1 MNGMISV
8 ATGFQYS
15 VNIAYDLNNEDKL
28 RNFIPT
34 NSSLK
39 LLKEILQSMSPESTE
54 RARVLVGAYGKG
66 KSHIVLT
73 ILSILM
79 QKNLDLFRHL
89 LPKIKSDPELR
100 QLARNYYSGK
110 NNRILPVIISGAST
124 SLPQAFLLAL
134 QRTLD
139 ENNLE
144 IMPDTNYK
152 AAVRTIEKWKSEYP
166 KTFAKLRQKVSMPI
180 EAFVNELTN
189 YNPAVYSEFESVYP
203 ELTSGSTFNPFVGF
217 DVVELYESVVKSL
230 KARGYLGIYV
240 VYDEFSKFLES
251 NITDASVSD
260 TKMLQDFAEK
270 CNRSGGDELH
280 LLLISHK
287 EISNYIDRLPKSK
300 VDGWRGVSD
309 RFRHIHLN
317 NNFTQT
323 YEIISTVIIS
333 RL

>member
-251 NITDASVSD
+251 NITEGLRGE
-260 TKMLQDFAEK
+260 MQPQ
-270 CNRSGGDELH
+270 RGG
-280 LLLISHK
+280 
-287 EISNYIDRLPKSK
+287 
-300 VDGWRGVSD
+300 
-309 RFRHIHLN
+309 
-317 NNFTQT
+317 
-323 YEIISTVIIS
+323 
-333 RL
+333 